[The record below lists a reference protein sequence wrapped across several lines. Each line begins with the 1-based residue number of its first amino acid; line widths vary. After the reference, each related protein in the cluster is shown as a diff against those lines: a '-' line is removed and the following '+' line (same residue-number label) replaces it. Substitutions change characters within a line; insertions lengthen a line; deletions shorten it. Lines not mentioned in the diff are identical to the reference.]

1 MLDVGLQVY
10 TLSEINK
17 SDFMRARAY
26 MGFSVFLSSLCYFFA
41 GNGKKNQFLGLT
53 SGIKRVELRSRARA
67 RLEIERK
74 EEKEMKTIAI
84 VLGLTALT
92 AAGNTL
98 PPTPENTLPP
108 TPEFIL

>member
-1 MLDVGLQVY
+1 MWAY
-10 TLSEINK
+10 K
-17 SDFMRARAY
+17 SILYQKSTKVISCVRARTWVLL
-26 MGFSVFLSSLCYFFA
+26 FFFHLFVIFLPA
-41 GNGKKNQFLGLT
+41 MAKNQFLGLT